1 MLLNRGDNFLPGFK
15 KGNFMEKEYYYNE
28 TVTRFYDVVYDSMKH
43 LEKGRD
49 FYLNE
54 IQQAGGAVLE
64 AGVGT
69 GRIFIPALNRGADI
83 YGIDYSENM
92 LNVLKNKLPEKQQT
106 RLFSGDIRN
115 FSLDKKFSLII
126 SPFRVFQHLLT
137 IEDQLNTL
145 NCIYEHLEPGGRL
158 IFDVFNPDFK
168 RMINPITDFLE
179 FDGDYEPGKNLKR
192 YSTVNYKYSEQV
204 LELTFG
210 FEWDENG
217 SVHKDS
223 FSTPLRYYFRYELE
237 NLIGRT
243 PFKLENIYGGFDK
256 QDFNDKSSEQIV
268 VCRK

>member
-1 MLLNRGDNFLPGFK
+1 
-15 KGNFMEKEYYYNE
+15 MENEYYYNK
-28 TVTRFYDVVYDSMKH
+28 TVTRFYDVVYDSMKY

-54 IQQAGGAVLE
+54 IKNSGGAALE

-69 GRIFIPALNRGADI
+69 GRIFIPALNGGADV

-92 LNVLKNKLPEKQQT
+92 LNALKNKLSREEHI
-106 RLFSGDIRN
+106 RLFNGDIRN
-115 FSLDKKFSLII
+115 FSLNKKFNLII

-137 IEDQLNTL
+137 IDDQLKAL
-145 NCIYEHLEPGGRL
+145 NGIYEHLEPGGRL
-158 IFDVFNPDFK
+158 MFDVFNPDFK

-179 FDGDYEPGKNLKR
+179 FDGEYEPGKNMKR
-192 YSTVNYKYSEQV
+192 FSTVTYNFAEQI
-204 LELTFG
+204 LNLTFK

-256 QDFNDKSSEQIV
+256 QDYNDKSSEQIV